1 MIVDVG
7 AGSSKLYEFIRE
19 NITYISIEPN
29 ENYTQYAAKKFGAAN
44 FKILNGGYEALK
56 ELRDYNLV
64 IIFGVIHHMDD
75 KNAKRM
81 LDYAVKN
88 LKKNGR
94 VIVCDP
100 CRHQKQGFLS
110 KLLMDSDRGNYIRNF
125 EQYNQIFESTSMDF
139 TSDKYINPKELL
151 LPYKNLV
158 TTIFKN

>member
-1 MIVDVG
+1 MITKILKKISNIFNFRSAYDALQNLLGAYNFMNFVVSKYVNPFLSENDVIVDVG

-88 LKKNGR
+88 LKKNGN
-94 VIVCDP
+94 
-100 CRHQKQGFLS
+100 
-110 KLLMDSDRGNYIRNF
+110 NYHGTK
-125 EQYNQIFESTSMDF
+125 EQVYF
-139 TSDKYINPKELL
+139 
-151 LPYKNLV
+151 
-158 TTIFKN
+158 